1 MANSQN
7 LLPQGIHRKWQ
18 GLSGNVQG
26 AFWMILSA
34 LLFTSMG
41 GLIKHLGQRLDPIE
55 VVFFRSLFGVIWL
68 LPLIYKAGG
77 LKTLKTNH
85 PAMQFSRALL
95 GAIAMVFMFYGLTM
109 IPLADS
115 QAIIFSRPLWM
126 IPLAV
131 IFLAEVV
138 RWRRWT
144 ATMVGFCG
152 VLVMVR
158 PGDTMQIGALL
169 VAGNAICAAA
179 GFTLIKIM
187 TQKEE
192 EGLTIL
198 CWHTMLTTLLSA
210 IPLYFVWISP
220 TLTELLLLI
229 IMGAGLT
236 FAHSCIIRALEC
248 GEATAVLPFD
258 YSRLIFAMVIGY
270 FFFTETVDAWTVC
283 GAAIIILASHYIL
296 RRESALEATDTR
308 ESTSP

>member
-1 MANSQN
+1 
-7 LLPQGIHRKWQ
+7 
-18 GLSGNVQG
+18 
-26 AFWMILSA
+26 
-34 LLFTSMG
+34 MG
-41 GLIKHLGQRLDPIE
+41 QLGMEDIRAS
-55 VVFFRSLFGVIWL
+55 F
-68 LPLIYKAGG
+68 
-77 LKTLKTNH
+77 KTNY

-95 GAIAMVFMFYGLTM
+95 GAMAIIFMFYGLTM

-144 ATMVGFCG
+144 ATMIGFCG
-152 VLVMVR
+152 VLVMVW
-158 PGDTMQIGALL
+158 PGDTMQLGALL
-169 VAGNAICAAA
+169 IVGNAICAAA

-187 TQKEE
+187 TQKG
-192 EGLTIL
+192 EGRLTIL
-198 CWHTMLTTLLSA
+198 CWHTILTAALSG
-210 IPLYFVWISP
+210 IPLYLVWISP
-220 TLTELLLLI
+220 TFTELLLLI

-270 FFFTETVDAWTVC
+270 FFFAETVDSWTAS
-283 GAAIIILASHYIL
+283 GAAIIILANYYIV
-296 RRESALEATDTR
+296 RREAVLEVTDSGKTR
-308 ESTSP
+308 SP

>member
-1 MANSQN
+1 MASSQN
-7 LLPQGIHRKWQ
+7 LFPQGIQNKWQ
-18 GLSGNVQG
+18 GLSGNVRG

-55 VVFFRSLFGVIWL
+55 VVFFRSLFGVFWL
-68 LPLIYKAGG
+68 LPVIYKAGG
-77 LKTLKTNH
+77 LEILKTNH
-85 PAMQFSRALL
+85 PVMQFSRALL
-95 GAIAMVFMFYGLTM
+95 GAMAMIFMFYGLTM

-158 PGDTMQIGALL
+158 PGDTMQLGALL
-169 VAGNAICAAA
+169 VMGNAVCAAA

-187 TQKEE
+187 TQKGEDR
-192 EGLTIL
+192 LTIL
-198 CWHTMLTTLLSA
+198 CWHTILTTVLSA

-270 FFFTETVDAWTVC
+270 FFFAETVDAWTAG
-283 GAAIIILASHYIL
+283 GAAIIIFASYYIA
-296 RRESALEATDTR
+296 RREAAVEATDTGK
-308 ESTSP
+308 SG

>member
-1 MANSQN
+1 M
-7 LLPQGIHRKWQ
+7 
-18 GLSGNVQG
+18 V
-26 AFWMILSA
+26 LSA
-34 LLFTSMG
+34 VLFTSMG

-77 LKTLKTNH
+77 LRALKTNH
-85 PAMQFSRALL
+85 PTMQFSRALL
-95 GAIAMVFMFYGLTM
+95 GAMAIIFMFYGLTM

-144 ATMVGFCG
+144 ATIVGFCG
-152 VLVMVR
+152 VLVMVW
-158 PGDTMQIGALL
+158 PGDAMQLGALL
-169 VAGNAICAAA
+169 IVGNAVCAAA

-187 TQKEE
+187 TQKGEE
-192 EGLTIL
+192 RLAIL
-198 CWHTMLTTLLSA
+198 CWHTILTTLLSG
-210 IPLYFVWISP
+210 IPLYLVWISP
-220 TLTELLLLI
+220 TLTELLLLV

-248 GEATAVLPFD
+248 GEATAVMPFD
-258 YSRLIFAMVIGY
+258 YSRLLFAIVIGY
-270 FFFTETVDAWTVC
+270 FFFAETVNTWNVV
-283 GAAIIILASHYIL
+283 GAAIIILSSY
-296 RRESALEATDTR
+296 
-308 ESTSP
+308 